1 MQRILYF
8 QVWRMDG
15 FTDPWVASC
24 VLSKGNT
31 FMQKASYSR
40 PLTLWVF
47 EVIPTFHMDHLSAT
61 SGVQLPLKSPPFFSW
76 PYLASRTCYFL
87 LGSGP
92 PLEAP
97 DTLFADL
104 LLLLILFWEGTSP
117 AHLVSQV
124 RGLQHWSRP

>member
-1 MQRILYF
+1 MQE
-8 QVWRMDG
+8 
-15 FTDPWVASC
+15 
-24 VLSKGNT
+24 
-31 FMQKASYSR
+31 ASYSR

-47 EVIPTFHMDHLSAT
+47 GVIPTFHMDLLPTT

-76 PYLASRTCYFL
+76 PYPASRTCCFL

-104 LLLLILFWEGTSP
+104 LFLLILF
-117 AHLVSQV
+117 
-124 RGLQHWSRP
+124 